1 MESVSS
7 FLVIEPEDVVWL
19 RAGSALAAT
28 ARREAAALATRIGL
42 AESRVAE
49 VSLAVTEIATNL
61 VRHADDGAIA
71 LRTSRMGNH
80 AAVECLCLDT
90 GPGIADVTGAV
101 RDGYSSGG
109 TLGIGLG
116 AIERLADT
124 FDVHSLPGRGTALL
138 ARFHAARPLSYG
150 LSGDRGTGDGEVR
163 PVAAGLTRPISG
175 ETVCGDTW
183 AVRIGADDAGGDG
196 PMMVLMCDGLGH
208 GPLAARVGERARQI
222 FRQSAAVHP
231 GDVLRQLHEGLRG
244 TRGAALAVARVDR
257 RAGRVDLCGVGN
269 ISAFVV
275 EASRRSA
282 LLSHP
287 GIVGAQIPTVRTY
300 SADLAAGSALVMHS
314 DGLHQRWSPAD
325 LPGLLWRHPAV
336 IAGQILN
343 QAGLR
348 RDDAGIVV
356 VPAPSR

>member
-1 MESVSS
+1 MSS
-7 FLVIEPEDVVWL
+7 FLVIEAEDVVWL

-61 VRHADDGAIA
+61 MRHADDGAIA
-71 LRTSRMGNH
+71 LRMSRMGNQV
-80 AAVECLCLDT
+80 AVECLCLDT
-90 GPGIADVTGAV
+90 GPGMADVNGAV

-124 FDVHSLPGRGTALL
+124 FDVHSLPGRGTVLF
-138 ARFHAARPLSYG
+138 ARFHGERPLSYRVG
-150 LSGDRGTGDGEVR
+150 GDGATDEDGTR

-183 AVRIGADDAGGDG
+183 AVRITADDARGDG
-196 PMMVLMCDGLGH
+196 PVMVLMCDGLGH

-222 FRQSAAVHP
+222 FRRSAAVHP
-231 GDVLRQLHEGLRG
+231 HDVLRQLHDGLRG
-244 TRGAALAVARVDR
+244 TRGAALAVARLDP

-269 ISAFVV
+269 ISAFMV
-275 EASRRSA
+275 EPSRRSA

-287 GIVGAQIPTVRTY
+287 GIVGVQMPTVRTY
-300 SADLAAGSALVMHS
+300 SADLVAGSALVMHS

-343 QAGLR
+343 QAGMR

-356 VPAPSR
+356 VPVPSR

>member
-1 MESVSS
+1 MEPLSGVSVT
-7 FLVIEPEDVVWL
+7 EPEDLTWL
-19 RAGSALAAT
+19 RAGDALAASARHEAT
-28 ARREAAALATRIGL
+28 ALARRVGF
-42 AESRVAE
+42 AEGRVAD

-71 LRTSRMGNH
+71 LRPSRIDGG
-80 AAVECLCLDT
+80 VEVEILCLDT
-90 GPGIADVTGAV
+90 GPGIADVVGAV
-101 RDGYSSGG
+101 RDGHSSAG

-138 ARFHAARPLSYG
+138 ARFRAERPRPGMRPAGAWTDARPVS
-150 LSGDRGTGDGEVR
+150 S
-163 PVAAGLTRPISG
+163 GLTRPISG

-183 AVRIGADDAGGDG
+183 AVRAVTPADGEG
-196 PMMVLMCDGLGH
+196 PGTLTVLMCDGLGH
-208 GPLAARVGERARQI
+208 GPLAALVGERARQI
-222 FRQSAAVHP
+222 FRETRADLP
-231 GDVLRQLHEGLRG
+231 RDVVARLHEGLRG
-244 TRGAALAVARVDR
+244 TRGAALAVAQVDL
-257 RAGRVDLCGVGN
+257 RAGQVSLCGIGN

-275 EASRRSA
+275 DHSRRSA

-287 GIVGAQIPTVRTY
+287 GIVGVQMPTARTY
-300 SADLAAGSALVMHS
+300 SAEMPPGSALVMHS
-314 DGLHQRWSPAD
+314 DGLSQRWSPAD
-325 LPGLLWRHPAV
+325 FPGLLTRHPSV

-356 VPAPSR
+356 VPAAPR

>member
-1 MESVSS
+1 MEPVSS
-7 FLVIEPEDVVWL
+7 YLVIEPEDVVWL
-19 RAGSALAAT
+19 RAGGALAAT

-42 AESRVAE
+42 AESRVAD

-80 AAVECLCLDT
+80 VAVECLCLDT
-90 GPGIADVTGAV
+90 GPGIADLTGAV

-124 FDVHSLPGRGTALL
+124 FDVHSLPGRGTVLL
-138 ARFHAARPLSYG
+138 ARFHADRSLTYG
-150 LSGDRGTGDGEVR
+150 LTGDKGTDGVDAR

-183 AVRIGADDAGGDG
+183 AVRAGTAADDG
-196 PMMVLMCDGLGH
+196 PLMVLMCDGLGH
-208 GPLAARVGERARQI
+208 GPLAARVGERARQV
-222 FRQSAAVHP
+222 FRQSTAEHP
-231 GDVLRQLHEGLRG
+231 SDLLRQLHEGLRG
-244 TRGAALAVARVDR
+244 TRGAALAVARLDP

-269 ISAFVV
+269 ISAFMV
-275 EASRRSA
+275 EESRRSA

-300 SADLAAGSALVMHS
+300 SADLKPDTALVMHS

-325 LPGLLWRHPAV
+325 LPGLLRRHPAV

-356 VPAPSR
+356 VPVPSR